1 MKTFPRSLLI
11 FGFIVAATGTA
22 LRAGPS
28 SVEYTYDRYGNRTA
42 ITTRAGDTDHTIL
55 EQTIF
60 TYDAYRRCT
69 SKTEGAHK
77 LSVPPPPEW
86 SWTWTYERYF
96 EGTPDPYDA
105 YAHTSKQWR
114 LQYEPA
120 YDVAG
125 HRNVTARW
133 FDANDRIVDE
143 YTGVI
148 DTPGPGGGLS
158 NGPDIEVHHS
168 SYDENGQKKTY
179 TDPLGRLT
187 TYNYDDRNRLRD
199 TIEPLN
205 RITTIDY
212 DFAGNKT
219 AVTFPDTK
227 TQQWLDYDAFGQPGR
242 FIDERNNTTN
252 FYYEI
257 FGPMKKLYRVIT
269 HRDKDGGGTE
279 DQPTTFTYDGLGRA
293 TEVEFPD
300 PDHTKEV
307 STYRYGQLETFKTRK
322 DQLKTID
329 YDVRGRETYASFND
343 ATPAIT
349 RSWDDANRARSLC
362 NIYSTIMY
370 DYDDAG
376 RVKSE
381 TNSITGSG
389 GPAVTTYERYP
400 NGSVSR
406 IVYPQQSSIRHDYNS
421 RGQLSAT
428 GSSTS
433 NNSWSVQYATYHY
446 LGDGKL
452 DYQDYVNGVHTV
464 FGYDP
469 RGFLNHLTVT
479 RNGQTYAERT
489 YYRDDRD
496 RISAFQKGSNSSA
509 NPMEDGR
516 GDHYW
521 YDPEGQLT
529 GAYYGAIDPVNNPQG
544 PVRSDSFAYDALGN
558 RKGWNYVANKGW
570 MSFLRRDN
578 GLNQY
583 TSWENNDPNP
593 PGHWGTAMYYDD
605 NSPWAPHTAPP
616 GNGVM
621 MAEGN
626 VVASYNALNQPVAM
640 IPTGSPNIYWFGYD
654 PLGRCVKRVVGP
666 SMESG
671 TATYF
676 YYDGWNLI
684 QEGPS
689 ATASDRIYMLGNGVD
704 EIVADY
710 AVANGQWMFH
720 HSEARG
726 HTMLLT
732 AANGTLAEQNE
743 YDAFGRPY
751 FFNATG
757 QPQTAS
763 NYGNRFLFT
772 GREYLSELKLYD
784 YRARMYQPELGRFMQ
799 PDPQHFAAGDYNLYR
814 YCHNDPVNRSD
825 PTGMA
830 ERILEDFRWKSACF
844 FDSGNSFQGSY
855 GEFQA
860 RTGLASAST
869 SSTERAAI
877 TPIPNPRTKASA
889 EAVWAG
895 ETAID
900 ETMTREE
907 IVKKYGGDGAATTP
921 VYREPTVSLANGKP
935 RVTQPIMATRHLPN
949 NVSKAQY
956 DRANAIETK
965 SVNCIRNSV
974 PNVSARLS
982 NLVSK
987 MSDTNAL
994 KNAVMEK
1001 TPVYMY
1007 QEALDCK
1014 VRADI
1019 MGGNAEP

>member
-1 MKTFPRSLLI
+1 MNSFTKSLAIL
-11 FGFIVAATGTA
+11 GFFVAAIATVRGN
-22 LRAGPS
+22 S
-28 SVEYTYDRYGNRTA
+28 SVDYTYDRYGNRTS
-42 ITTRAGDTDHTIL
+42 ITTRAGDTARTIL
-55 EQTIF
+55 EQTTF
-60 TYDAYRRCT
+60 TYDTYRRCI
-69 SKTEGAHK
+69 SKTEGAQDQN
-77 LSVPPPPEW
+77 SQRI
-86 SWTWTYERYF
+86 WTWTYERYF
-96 EGTPDPYDA
+96 DDYPNAYDPG
-105 YAHTSKQWR
+105 AHTSKQWR

-205 RITTIDY
+205 RITTTDY

-242 FIDERNNTTN
+242 FIDERNDTTN
-252 FYYEI
+252 LIYCW
-257 FGPMKKLYRVIT
+257 GPMKKLYKVTT

-279 DQPTTFTYDGLGRA
+279 DQLTTFSYDLMGKP
-293 TEVEFPD
+293 TKVEFPD
-300 PDHTKEV
+300 PDHTTEV

-322 DQLKTID
+322 GQLKTID
-329 YDVRGRETYASFND
+329 YDVRGRETYASFANN
-343 ATPAIT
+343 AAPAIT

-362 NIYSTIMY
+362 NIYSTITY

-376 RVKSE
+376 RVKTE
-381 TNSITGSG
+381 INSVTGSG

-406 IVYPQQSSIRHDYNS
+406 IVYPENSSIRRDYNS

-428 GSSTS
+428 GSSNAS
-433 NNSWSVQYATYHY
+433 NNWSVQYATYHY

-452 DYQDYVNGVHTV
+452 DYQDYVNGVHTA

-521 YDPEGQLT
+521 YDAEGQLT
-529 GAYYGAIDPVNNPQG
+529 DAYYGAVDPVNNPHG
-544 PVRSDSFAYDALGN
+544 PIRSDSFAYDALGN

-593 PGHWGTAMYYDD
+593 PGHWGTAMSYDD

-626 VVASYNALNQPVAM
+626 LVASYNALNQPVAM
-640 IPTGSPNIYWFGYD
+640 IPTGSPNIYWFGFD

-666 SMESG
+666 SIESG

-676 YYDGWNLI
+676 YYDGWSLI

-689 ATASDRIYMLGNGVD
+689 ATAIDRIYMLGNRVD

-720 HSEARG
+720 HSEGRG
-726 HTMLLT
+726 HNMLLT

-743 YDAFGRPY
+743 YDAFGGPY
-751 FFNATG
+751 FFNAAG

-772 GREYLSELKLYD
+772 GREWLSELKLYD
-784 YRARMYQPELGRFMQ
+784 YRNRMYQPELGRFMQ
-799 PDPQHFAAGDYNLYR
+799 PDPKEFEAGDYNLYR
-814 YCHNDPVNRSD
+814 YCHNDPVNNSDATGLDLTINGGGDWKWFNGSVAFAQLSLQKSKDNSNNRSD
-825 PTGMA
+825 P
-830 ERILEDFRWKSACF
+830 
-844 FDSGNSFQGSY
+844 Y
-855 GEFQA
+855 GA
-860 RTGLASAST
+860 DGYTPST
-869 SSTERAAI
+869 S
-877 TPIPNPRTKASA
+877 P
-889 EAVWAG
+889 
-895 ETAID
+895 TANR
-900 ETMTREE
+900 M
-907 IVKKYGGDGAATTP
+907 
-921 VYREPTVSLANGKP
+921 
-935 RVTQPIMATRHLPN
+935 
-949 NVSKAQY
+949 
-956 DRANAIETK
+956 
-965 SVNCIRNSV
+965 V
-974 PNVSARLS
+974 PNV
-982 NLVSK
+982 
-987 MSDTNAL
+987 
-994 KNAVMEK
+994 EK
-1001 TPVYMY
+1001 GKTAATPVSTTHSNATY
-1007 QEALDCK
+1007 QHQFKTFDGKRISGRGYTVLEHLRHIKGTQAGDKQLTERPLQSNGIFTDRVGLDTRPSRGGTTVSESYQTFEVK
-1014 VRADI
+1014 HNGQPVDVSTVLKQHTTEKANGDIEVIVTTVR
-1019 MGGNAEP
+1019 P

>member
-1 MKTFPRSLLI
+1 MKTLAKSVLMLGWAI
-11 FGFIVAATGTA
+11 AGFTSNAS
-22 LRAGPS
+22 AGPS
-28 SVEYTYDRYGNRTA
+28 SVDYTYDRYGNRTA
-42 ITTRAGDTDHTIL
+42 ITTRAGDADHTIL
-55 EQTIF
+55 ERTTF
-60 TYDAYRRCT
+60 TYDKYRRCT
-69 SKTEGAHK
+69 SKTEGAQN
-77 LSVPPPPEW
+77 LPDPPPPQR
-86 SWTWTYERYF
+86 SWTWTYGRYF
-96 EGTPDPYDA
+96 NDYPNEYDP

-120 YDVAG
+120 YDAAG

-158 NGPDIEVHHS
+158 NGPDIEVHHF

-179 TDPLGRLT
+179 TDPLGRIT
-187 TYNYDDRNRLRD
+187 TYNYDNRTRLRD

-219 AVTFPDTK
+219 DVTFPDTK
-227 TQQWLDYDAFGQPGR
+227 TQQWRDYDAFGQPGR
-242 FIDERNNTTN
+242 SIDERNNTTN
-252 FYYEI
+252 LIYCW
-257 FGPMKKLYRVIT
+257 GPMKKLYKVTT

-279 DQPTTFTYDGLGRA
+279 DQLTTFSYDLMGKP
-293 TEVEFPD
+293 TQVEFPD
-300 PDHTKEV
+300 PDHTTEV

-322 DQLKTID
+322 GQLKTIT

-343 ATPAIT
+343 ATPAIR
-349 RSWDDANRARSLC
+349 RSWDDANRAQSLC
-362 NIYSTIMY
+362 NIYSTIIY

-376 RVKSE
+376 RVKKESN
-381 TNSITGSG
+381 TIIGSG

-400 NGSVSR
+400 NGNVSR
-406 IVYPQQSSIRHDYNS
+406 IVYPQGSSIRRDYNS

-452 DYQDYVNGVHTV
+452 DSQDYANGVHTA

-521 YDPEGQLT
+521 YDAEGQLT
-529 GAYYGAIDPVNNPQG
+529 GAYYDAIDPVNNPQG

-558 RKGWNYVANKGW
+558 RKGWNYLANKGW

-583 TSWENNDPNP
+583 TSWENNIPAPN
-593 PGHWGTAMYYDD
+593 PGHWGTGVFYDD
-605 NSPWAPHTAPP
+605 NSQWMDPQWHYP
-616 GNGVM
+616 GNGVTM
-621 MAEGN
+621 GEGN
-626 VVASYNALNQPVAM
+626 FVASYNALNQPVAM
-640 IPTGSPNIYWFGYD
+640 IPTGSSNIYWFGFD
-654 PLGRCVKRVVGP
+654 PLGRCVKRAVGP

-689 ATASDRIYMLGNGVD
+689 ATAFNRIYMLGNRVD

-710 AVANGQWMFH
+710 APANGQWMFH
-720 HSEARG
+720 HSEGRG

-757 QPQTAS
+757 QPQSTS
-763 NYGNRFLFT
+763 SYGNRFLFT
-772 GREYLSELKLYD
+772 GREWLPELKLYD
-784 YRARMYQPELGRFMQ
+784 YRNRMYQPELGRFMQ
-799 PDPQHFAAGDYNLYR
+799 PDPKHFAAGDYNLYR
-814 YCHNDPVNRSD
+814 YCHNDPVNRADPMGLLDNTWERLMAWQGGGDGTVSELVGALYQQQQAASNQGQHRSQGSSGTRNMAYLVYSGNWTEQDATDFQQLWKENEQTLNELASD
-825 PTGMA
+825 NVAHLVTPDHRGTFKIVPSNKPA
-830 ERILEDFRWKSACF
+830 PPKSAWEVF
-844 FDSGNSFQGSY
+844 KNLLTGASAPASEKFARDAAKQIERDLGP
-855 GEFQA
+855 QA
-860 RTGLASAST
+860 RREFHDLKNAGGGD
-869 SSTERAAI
+869 
-877 TPIPNPRTKASA
+877 RTKAQLKEDA
-889 EAVWAG
+889 Q
-895 ETAID
+895 
-900 ETMTREE
+900 
-907 IVKKYGGDGAATTP
+907 IVY
-921 VYREPTVSLANGKP
+921 ENWGKP
-935 RVTQPIMATRHLPN
+935 
-949 NVSKAQY
+949 
-956 DRANAIETK
+956 
-965 SVNCIRNSV
+965 V
-974 PNVSARLS
+974 PPW
-982 NLVSK
+982 
-987 MSDTNAL
+987 L
-994 KNAVMEK
+994 K
-1001 TPVYMY
+1001 
-1007 QEALDCK
+1007 
-1014 VRADI
+1014 
-1019 MGGNAEP
+1019 